1 GDAVETVAVKES
13 SGRNAALCRPP
24 SATGPEITAA
34 AERALARL
42 GEMPIYAPAGPG
54 EIEVDFLTMA
64 QCLRASRS
72 AGVEQVGPMT
82 ARVHGESPWKT
93 YRVLWAAL
101 RAALNEPASFLA

>member
-1 GDAVETVAVKES
+1 MIETVSFEASNGLIVTPA
-13 SGRNAALCRPP
+13 SGPV
-24 SATGPEITAA
+24 EIC
-34 AERALARL
+34 
-42 GEMPIYAPAGPG
+42 
-54 EIEVDFLTMA
+54 VLTMA

-82 ARVHGESPWKT
+82 VRVHGESPWET